1 MFWQELQIIVNTDDV
16 LRTETLLRLA
26 GAEAISL
33 ASVNNQEL
41 LEPPPG
47 KTPLWTS
54 VLLKA
59 FFPPEISLSS
69 TSANLKIALGV
80 ETDITLH
87 TLSDKEWKGAW
98 ESRIHTQRIGKR
110 LLIAGADDDITDHE
124 RVTVHLNLGLA
135 FGTGEHPTTAL
146 CLEWLDA
153 HLQPGVQIMD
163 YGCGSGILAI
173 AALQLGATYG
183 WAVDIDP
190 QALTATQANAFLNHV
205 QDHLWIGTPDVLPTI
220 QVDVVI
226 ANILAN
232 TLSNLVE
239 LFEHCIKPGG
249 YLVLSG
255 ILEPQNDSLCQTYEQ
270 QFGPFTLQQRDGWTL
285 ISAPRRQ

>member
-1 MFWQELQIIVNTDDV
+1 MFWQELQVIVNTDDV
-16 LRTETLLRLA
+16 PRTETLLRLA
-26 GAEAISL
+26 GAKAISL

-47 KTPLWTS
+47 KTPMWVL

-59 FFPPEISLSS
+59 LFPPEIPLNS
-69 TSANLKIALGV
+69 TSANLQIALGV
-80 ETDITLH
+80 ETAITLH

-98 ESRIHTQRIGKR
+98 ESRTHTQCIGKR
-110 LLIAGADDDITDHE
+110 LLIAGAGDDITDHE

-153 HLQPGVQIMD
+153 HLRSGTQIMD

-173 AALQLGATYG
+173 AALQLGAAYG

-190 QALTATQANAFLNHV
+190 QALTATQANACLNHV
-205 QDHLWIGTPDVLPTI
+205 QDHLWIGTPDALPII
-220 QVDVVI
+220 QADVVI

-232 TLSNLVE
+232 TLSNLVV
-239 LFEHCIKPGG
+239 LFERCIKPGG
-249 YLVLSG
+249 HLVLSG
-255 ILEPQNDSLCQTYEQ
+255 ILEPQNDSLCQTYGQ
-270 QFGPFTLQQRDGWTL
+270 QFGPFTLQQRDEWTL
-285 ISAPRRQ
+285 ISAPRR